1 MWNAAAIVT
10 REVPS
15 DVSNQSELFWSVSAR
30 RSLDPSAAPVRAAMS
45 CARSSVPVV
54 RLHGG
59 RGHIELFDMLCPDMD
74 DLVDILKCPLNQQ
87 ELSTGDQRSI
97 LLVEI
102 GVDDRI
108 RDPGLVF
115 KELSLGDSKR
125 RKGEVTDGQFLNKAQ
140 C

>member
-1 MWNAAAIVT
+1 
-10 REVPS
+10 
-15 DVSNQSELFWSVSAR
+15 
-30 RSLDPSAAPVRAAMS
+30 
-45 CARSSVPVV
+45 
-54 RLHGG
+54 
-59 RGHIELFDMLCPDMD
+59 MLCPDMD